1 MQNNVTNARNTT
13 AQLEISFH
21 RHPGRPLVSA
31 NRKRQTRS
39 ITLSPHVIDDFTL
52 WTDKNDLSFSRGV
65 EKAIRLL
72 MKGGA
77 DDANF

>member
-1 MQNNVTNARNTT
+1 MQNIIAHARNSA

-21 RHPGRPLVSA
+21 RHPGRPSVSES
-31 NRKRQTRS
+31 RKRQTRS
-39 ITLSPHVIDDFTL
+39 ITLSPRVIDDFTL

-72 MKGGA
+72 MKGNA
-77 DDANF
+77 DGTNF